1 MCNICVAVP
10 VEFGAAAT
18 VGDAFVSCNSAS
30 ADDICTDCGKPP
42 MAE

>member
-10 VEFGAAAT
+10 VEFGATAT